1 MFDDDCPLC
10 HGDHV
15 CGVRVNPSDEPY
27 AELADIPCRCTY
39 RAPEPTGPVTPI
51 EEFLQ

>member
-1 MFDDDCPLC
+1 VVDDDCPLC
-10 HGDHV
+10 HGA
-15 CGVRVNPSDEPY
+15 RVVGANVAMPDEPY

-39 RAPEPTGPVTPI
+39 RAPEPQRPVTPI

>member
-10 HGDHV
+10 HGE
-15 CGVRVNPSDEPY
+15 RVVGIDVSMPDEPY

-39 RAPEPTGPVTPI
+39 RAPDEPKNVTPI
-51 EEFLQ
+51 ESFLT